1 MAKLSADLR
10 ARAQKELAAGIKPS
24 EVAKK
29 FNITPS
35 ACSYLKQQ
43 ATGSNPGVATFEAE
57 FSTEQRARLER
68 LLLAGESINDLA
80 KDYETSKAVLI
91 AYCNKNKISI
101 TGGVA
106 KLPKTKKIK
115 VLSNGRK
122 ARKKK

>member
-35 ACSYLKQQ
+35 ACNYLKKQ

-57 FSTEQRARLER
+57 FSAEQRARFER
-68 LLLAGESINDLA
+68 LLAAGESINNLA
-80 KDYETSKAVLI
+80 RDYETPKAVLV
-91 AYCNKNKISI
+91 AYCNKRGICT
-101 TGGVA
+101 TGR
-106 KLPKTKKIK
+106 KLLKTKKIK
-115 VLSNGRK
+115 VTTASRNRK
-122 ARKKK
+122 S